1 MFHLQEQ
8 SKIVWN
14 SLNGTIRGYAM
25 RPEEL
30 PWLRDVY
37 MSVGE
42 DYDQQQTSYILQ
54 FLWKKKDQ
62 TFCTM

>member
-54 FLWKKKDQ
+54 FL
-62 TFCTM
+62 